1 MLVNKNDNTNSH
13 VKFVNYT
20 GKYPNLCS
28 GILTLEIDGLE
39 YTFGS
44 TWENPKT
51 DFKKF
56 WCSGGSV
63 TANKDWDFNVSHD
76 EWEID
81 VDDIPEQFRKYA
93 TEIDEVFNDNV
104 DYGCCGGCI

>member
-13 VKFVNYT
+13 VRFVNYT

-44 TWENPKT
+44 VWKKPKP
-51 DFKKF
+51 DFDSF
-56 WCSGGSV
+56 WHTGGHV
-63 TANKDWDFNVSHD
+63 HADRNWNFNVKHG
-76 EWEID
+76 EWKIN

-93 TEIDEVFNDNV
+93 SEIDEVFNSSV